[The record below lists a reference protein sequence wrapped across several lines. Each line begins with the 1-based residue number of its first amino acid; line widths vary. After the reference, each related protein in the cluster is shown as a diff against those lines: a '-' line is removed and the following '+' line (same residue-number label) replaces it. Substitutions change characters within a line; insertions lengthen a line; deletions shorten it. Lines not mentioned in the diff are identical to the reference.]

1 MEERISELEDK
12 SRNDIDRREEIKV
25 YKEENPIELSDSIR
39 KCIIR
44 VMGIPER
51 RRESEESVLKE
62 ITVEDYPNLGKKL
75 DIQVYEVKQLMCL
88 FCASSIL
95 FYDCSFVV

>member
-1 MEERISELEDK
+1 
-12 SRNDIDRREEIKV
+12 
-25 YKEENPIELSDSIR
+25 
-39 KCIIR
+39 
-44 VMGIPER
+44 MGIPAR

-62 ITVEDYPNLGKKL
+62 ITVEDYPNLGKTL
-75 DIQVYEVKQLMCL
+75 DNIQVYEVKQLMCL